1 MSPLS
6 VPLGKSGLSS
16 FPLAFG
22 MWRLQGPA
30 KAAQVLIETALESGV
45 TLFDT
50 AAIYGVPF
58 GGAEAVL
65 GEVLKSAPHLRQS
78 ITLATKAGITPPIPY
93 DSSARHLIESCEASL
108 RRLNVEVIDLFQI
121 HRPDHLAHPHE
132 VAAALSHLRQSGK
145 IREAGVSNYTA
156 PQTRAL
162 IAHLDFPLTSL
173 QPEFSAL
180 AIEALSDGVLDLAT
194 ELDLAVLAWSPLA
207 RGAIPAGTG
216 LPRAPQTVA
225 ALDAVAARL
234 GVSRE
239 AVAYAFIM
247 THPARPIPIIGSTRP
262 ERVREAAAGAHLR
275 LNRADWY
282 AILVAARGA
291 PMP

>member
-1 MSPLS
+1 M
-6 VPLGKSGLSS
+6 
-16 FPLAFG
+16 
-22 MWRLQGPA
+22 
-30 KAAQVLIETALESGV
+30 
-45 TLFDT
+45 
-50 AAIYGVPF
+50 
-58 GGAEAVL
+58 
-65 GEVLKSAPHLRQS
+65 
-78 ITLATKAGITPPIPY
+78 
-93 DSSARHLIESCEASL
+93 
-108 RRLNVEVIDLFQI
+108 IDLFQI

-262 ERVREAAAGAHLR
+262 ERVREAAACAHLR